1 MGVHTLKITRVH
13 QTELTQ
19 NVDAAEPAMCEWMQL
34 DDDATD
40 GDQVAEF
47 MGRLCYQSWSKPNPN
62 TATNEGYVAHVLDV
76 GHHTLFGHAVVGYYI
91 EGVSRSLTHELVRHR
106 FPTFSQLSQR
116 YVKLDDDLPYVVPPL
131 CRGDDKA
138 EQLLASAASEAHAAY
153 GRLLAHLKAKHPAL
167 RVKQIREAARAVL
180 PGMTETKI
188 GVSANLRAWRD
199 MLSLRLP
206 PTADAEIRELAEM
219 LLADL
224 RDYAPHAFADIEV

>member
-1 MGVHTLKITRVH
+1 MLRSNRTYPP
-13 QTELTQ
+13 
-19 NVDAAEPAMCEWMQL
+19 EPRPGTGQPS
-34 DDDATD
+34 
-40 GDQVAEF
+40 V
-47 MGRLCYQSWSKPNPN
+47 
-62 TATNEGYVAHVLDV
+62 
-76 GHHTLFGHAVVGYYI
+76 
-91 EGVSRSLTHELVRHR
+91 
-106 FPTFSQLSQR
+106 
-116 YVKLDDDLPYVVPPL
+116 PYVVPPL

-153 GRLLAHLKAKHPAL
+153 ERLLAHLKAKHPAL